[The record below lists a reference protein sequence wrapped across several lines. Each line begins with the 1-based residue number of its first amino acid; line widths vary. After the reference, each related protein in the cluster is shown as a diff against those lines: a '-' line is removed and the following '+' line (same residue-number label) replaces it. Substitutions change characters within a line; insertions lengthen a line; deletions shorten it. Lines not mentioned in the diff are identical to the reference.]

1 LLLWGPVPVVVVVV
15 LIDEAHFLLCL
26 EAIITRVIA
35 SSAHLAPG
43 VGYDGLYGGVRLDG
57 LLFLFGTFLNF
68 LHEEIHL
75 RIEHVHFAEGVDTSF
90 LGLEAF
96 LIPSL
101 VDNHFLNEV
110 LSILD
115 FLLQECA
122 SCYCIKVTTGYTG

>member
-1 LLLWGPVPVVVVVV
+1 MVS
-15 LIDEAHFLLCL
+15 C
-26 EAIITRVIA
+26 
-35 SSAHLAPG
+35 
-43 VGYDGLYGGVRLDG
+43 
-57 LLFLFGTFLNF
+57 FLFGTFLNF
-68 LHEEIHL
+68 LHEEVHL
-75 RIEHVHFAEGVDTSF
+75 GTEHVHFAEGMDSSF

-122 SCYCIKVTTGYTG
+122 SSCYIKLTTGYTGQSMVETLNEEPFLYPMMRTGPNVLLKTWL